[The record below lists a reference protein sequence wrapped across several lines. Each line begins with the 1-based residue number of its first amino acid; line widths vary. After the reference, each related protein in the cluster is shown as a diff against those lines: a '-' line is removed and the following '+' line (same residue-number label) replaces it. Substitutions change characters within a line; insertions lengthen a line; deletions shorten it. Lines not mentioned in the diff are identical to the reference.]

1 MRDNA
6 TIQSSH
12 QQLRALFSEWD
23 IGLVVSQLHHLE
35 GDDNLPDKVKK
46 EYVKVYGILC
56 EVYGVVVFDY
66 FERILV
72 SLMRKVRF
80 ATEVAEVVCVMTQL
94 LEEMD
99 YNAQVKYVEVLL
111 QKLTALQNQAAMGAC
126 IQALVRGLSRTMLEF
141 FEEFL
146 VGVLLEKI
154 AQSKHKVQLMEAL
167 LSLMLGLEEEFSSK
181 NRVLPALPA
190 LIKH

>member
-80 ATEVAEVVCVMTQL
+80 ATEVAEVVGVMTQL